1 MNRGFKN
8 MQNFEEHP
16 DLREL
21 LKEDDEMGLFG
32 PGNGEKKEPLK
43 H

>member
-8 MQNFEEHP
+8 MQNFEDHP

-21 LKEDDEMGLFG
+21 LKEEEE
-32 PGNGEKKEPLK
+32 NGMFKDKPKTQKTE
-43 H
+43 